1 MKQSK
6 RATFTVLFYLKRT
19 APKADGTIPIMG
31 RITINGKEA
40 PFSPKLSISPS
51 LEFTKSRVSGKTN
64 EAKEINNK
72 LKAIEARVKNI
83 YDDMIKY
90 EGYTT
95 AQKVKKKYSGQKESG
110 ASLLKCY
117 MELMRDIKVEV
128 EKGLKAPS
136 TYNSYSSGYNQL
148 KKFLKKK
155 YKQNDIELIE
165 VDKKFID
172 DYDYYLRIE
181 KKLDHNSIYCNMG
194 PLLRTIKKATDNDLI
209 ASSPFKHYKNT
220 MISKDR
226 GYLLKDEI
234 KKIIQYI
241 PSKKITKR
249 KKATLELVRDLFL
262 FSCFT
267 GFSYAD
273 MKKLEKAHL
282 QSFFDGNQWLIK
294 RRQKSKVP
302 CNVRLLEIPQ
312 MILRKYEGLDCG
324 NFLLPVPSNTICNQY
339 IKEIM
344 NCCEIYREKSITFHW
359 ARHSFATLMLTED
372 IPIES
377 VSKMLGHKHIST
389 TEIYAKITNQK
400 ISQDMEIASQR
411 LKNMAKNFI

>member
-1 MKQSK
+1 MKQTK

-31 RITINGKEA
+31 RITINGGEA
-40 PFSPKLSISPS
+40 PFSPKLSISPT
-51 LEFTKSRVSGKTN
+51 LDFNKNRVSGKTR
-64 EAKEINNK
+64 EAQEVNNK
-72 LKAIEARVKNI
+72 LKAIEARIKNI
-83 YDDMIKY
+83 YDDMLKY
-90 EGYTT
+90 GGNAT

-110 ASLLKCY
+110 SFLLKCY
-117 MELMRDIKVEV
+117 EELMKEVEIKVE
-128 EKGLKAPS
+128 KKLRAPG
-136 TYNSYSSGYNQL
+136 TYGAYKSGYNQL
-148 KKFLKKK
+148 KKFIKKK
-155 YKQNDIELIE
+155 YNKNDIELIE
-165 VDKKFID
+165 LDKKFID

-181 KKLDHNSIYCNMG
+181 KKLEHNSIYANIG
-194 PLLRTIKKATDNDLI
+194 PLLRTINKALTDNLLVVD
-209 ASSPFKHYKNT
+209 PFRHYKNT
-220 MISKDR
+220 LVSKDR

-234 KKIIQYI
+234 KKIIEYT
-241 PSKKITKR
+241 PPEKISDR
-249 KKATLELVRDLFL
+249 KKNTLKLIRDLFL

-267 GFSYAD
+267 GFAYAD
-273 MKKLEKAHL
+273 IKGLKKEHL